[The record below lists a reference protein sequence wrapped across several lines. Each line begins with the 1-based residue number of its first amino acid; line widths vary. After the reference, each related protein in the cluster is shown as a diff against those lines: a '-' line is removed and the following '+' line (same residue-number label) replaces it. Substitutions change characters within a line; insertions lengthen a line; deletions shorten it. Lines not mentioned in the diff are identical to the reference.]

1 MKDILIEDMIMNP
14 LVRDIIQTADNFV
27 QSLPESHRKDFDYSV
42 HSLAEVDD
50 FLEWISDSLS
60 GDDDIYNMS
69 SSVGCYVFETA
80 RRNYGGEY
88 YWIKKEEQP
97 ILVAGEPDF
106 AVTIRAWEKVRGRIV
121 NGKED
126 SIPFYIAGY
135 AEHIAIGKEKK
146 GYYATI
152 V

>member
-1 MKDILIEDMIMNP
+1 MEDMIMNP
-14 LVRDIIQTADNFV
+14 LVRDIIQTADSFV

-50 FLEWISDSLS
+50 FPEWIS
-60 GDDDIYNMS
+60 
-69 SSVGCYVFETA
+69 
-80 RRNYGGEY
+80 
-88 YWIKKEEQP
+88 
-97 ILVAGEPDF
+97 
-106 AVTIRAWEKVRGRIV
+106 
-121 NGKED
+121 D